1 MAAVKIT
8 KKTRSG
14 RYFSIDLKSLV
25 ETARKHGAG
34 EKVENPSPLASYYYP
49 RSIEFQ
55 GIDRLNYTKGIKR

>member
-1 MAAVKIT
+1 
-8 KKTRSG
+8 
-14 RYFSIDLKSLV
+14 LV

>member
-1 MAAVKIT
+1 
-8 KKTRSG
+8 
-14 RYFSIDLKSLV
+14 LV

-55 GIDRLNYTKGIKR
+55 GIDRLNYTKGI

>member
-1 MAAVKIT
+1 
-8 KKTRSG
+8 
-14 RYFSIDLKSLV
+14 LV

-55 GIDRLNYTKGIKR
+55 GIDRLNYTKGIRVTVMSDRHKDGRPKTLQLTNL